1 MSLSVRFTAIAPVYM
16 TQHQKRLSAPDSYPI
31 ERKSETFT
39 VKIGAG
45 PHGES
50 GVPLLIFLRDVL
62 GYADTMREAR
72 YALNQRSVLVNGD
85 PVSDEQRPVGLFD
98 ILTFTEREEH
108 YRVFP
113 ARGGRLELTPIDAS
127 DAGSRLGKITGK
139 QQVSGGDFQ
148 FTLHDGTNITQS
160 DQRYDTKDSVIID
173 NQTNEV
179 VKHLPYRENALAIA
193 VDGEHSGDVG
203 RIDEITVTPGSSDN
217 IVSIQHGDSGFETI
231 EEYVFVIDK
240 KFSDLNDTDITES
253 MTLEANGGNPEDN
266 PHDII
271 DRLERD
277 ETDDP
282 QSDYVD
288 ALESY
293 RDRELMPEDIAELY
307 RLKVSVQ
314 DKEQIDISKTDDIID
329 EYFSELIESGRT
341 GQLQMNV
348 EAPKSPDEIA
358 DGLNRVEEVWNDRL
372 GEDYDAPGDGLSGMK
387 KNYLLSVRQSLV

>member
-1 MSLSVRFTAIAPVYM
+1 
-16 TQHQKRLSAPDSYPI
+16 
-31 ERKSETFT
+31 
-39 VKIGAG
+39 
-45 PHGES
+45 
-50 GVPLLIFLRDVL
+50 
-62 GYADTMREAR
+62 
-72 YALNQRSVLVNGD
+72 
-85 PVSDEQRPVGLFD
+85 
-98 ILTFTEREEH
+98 
-108 YRVFP
+108 
-113 ARGGRLELTPIDAS
+113 
-127 DAGSRLGKITGK
+127 
-139 QQVSGGDFQ
+139 
-148 FTLHDGTNITQS
+148 
-160 DQRYDTKDSVIID
+160 
-173 NQTNEV
+173 
-179 VKHLPYRENALAIA
+179 
-193 VDGEHSGDVG
+193 
-203 RIDEITVTPGSSDN
+203 
-217 IVSIQHGDSGFETI
+217 
-231 EEYVFVIDK
+231 
-240 KFSDLNDTDITES
+240 
-253 MTLEANGGNPEDN
+253 MTLEANEGDSGDN

-288 ALESY
+288 ALEIY

-358 DGLNRVEEVWNDRL
+358 DGLNRVEDVWNDRL